1 MQRSLPELEMLTLA
15 RSFCSLQ
22 GEFCQAMDSFTTVS
36 HVGMCE
42 ETDAPVTCKG
52 EACLSPGALDK
63 RGKDGRQVPRSA
75 PGCLM
80 VGRYFILWAR

>member
-1 MQRSLPELEMLTLA
+1 MLTLA

-42 ETDAPVTCKG
+42 ETDASFNVFTLK
-52 EACLSPGALDK
+52 LQFD
-63 RGKDGRQVPRSA
+63 RSH
-75 PGCLM
+75 CQ
-80 VGRYFILWAR
+80 